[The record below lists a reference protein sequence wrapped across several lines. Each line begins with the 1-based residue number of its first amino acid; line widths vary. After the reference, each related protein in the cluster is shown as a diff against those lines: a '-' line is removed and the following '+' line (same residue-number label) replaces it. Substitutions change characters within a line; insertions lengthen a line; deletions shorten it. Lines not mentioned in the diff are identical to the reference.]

1 LTINFK
7 PKPVD
12 DVDLINIIMMTRGR
26 PKKLKCAI
34 GSLDELVVVKDKI
47 KLWAYVDDDDSLTL
61 SLIDSEWDQSI
72 GFQVNWHISSRPITH
87 GAAFTEIWD
96 VSSNAGIYMI
106 FADDY
111 MVNTDDWDAAV
122 RETFRKV
129 PDDRIAIGYL
139 SDPLMSKDDVDFTDF
154 TAEWIN

>member
-1 LTINFK
+1 
-7 PKPVD
+7 
-12 DVDLINIIMMTRGR
+12 M
-26 PKKLKCAI
+26 
-34 GSLDELVVVKDKI
+34 KDKI

-61 SLIDSEWDQSI
+61 NLIDSEWDESI

-106 FADDY
+106 FVDDY
-111 MVNTDDWDAAV
+111 MVNTDDWDAVV

-139 SDPLMSKDDVDFTDF
+139 HDPLMPRGDVNFPVF
-154 TAEWIN
+154 TAEWINRVGHVIIPYFPYWFGDKWVQQIAEMVDRKYSF